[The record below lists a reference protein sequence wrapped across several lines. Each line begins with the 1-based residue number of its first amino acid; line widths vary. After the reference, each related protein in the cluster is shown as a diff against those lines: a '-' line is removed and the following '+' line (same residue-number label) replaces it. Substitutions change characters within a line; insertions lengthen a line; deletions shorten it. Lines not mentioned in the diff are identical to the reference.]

1 MQLHGDGRVQIWPDR
16 PGAELT
22 AFGVASSRP
31 ASAALDGQFVAVGD
45 LLFIAWRDGT
55 RLNLRWYRNEDDL
68 VLADHEGRVSRL
80 KRLLE

>member
-1 MQLHGDGRVQIWPDR
+1 
-16 PGAELT
+16 
-22 AFGVASSRP
+22 
-31 ASAALDGQFVAVGD
+31 LDGQFVAVGD